1 MDVNR
6 FNIRVY
12 GLLVNQQQELLIT
25 HEKINGFAFTKFP
38 GGGLEFGEGTH
49 ACIIREFK
57 EEANIDVTVEKHL
70 YTTDFFQQSAFN
82 KSDQLISIY
91 YLLRSDQTDSIST
104 ESQTITHENKT
115 EQLRFEW
122 VRLNELNDSLV
133 TFPIDKL
140 ICRMI
145 MNKEITL

>member
-25 HEKINGFAFTKFP
+25 HEKINGYAFTKFP